1 MARRNANGEGTI
13 YRRKDGRYE
22 GAVYVLTTSGTRKRV
37 RVYGATRAE
46 VSKKLTEAKAK
57 NDQGIP
63 VADRSWKLG
72 EYLDYWLEEVVKPGK
87 KPKTYEQYELVT
99 RRNLKPSLGQRYLS
113 KLTVRDVQTFIN
125 QQSVDGYSARRVE
138 MIRNTLSSALTR
150 AMKEE
155 LVNRNVARLVDLK
168 APETGAEAVEVAP
181 WSFDEVQ
188 RFLSVARTHRLYPA
202 FLLALFY
209 GMRRGEILG
218 LAWKDINLS
227 DNTLSLRQQLQRVG
241 RELLLTSL
249 KTKTS
254 RRDLP
259 LVEDMT
265 KALEELRALE
275 LPVSEED
282 LVFRTNV
289 GTPIEPRNF
298 VRTFW
303 KLCEQSGVRIVKF
316 HHLRH
321 SQATMLE
328 HLQIPVKTAQAILG
342 HSSPAVTQQ
351 IYQHGGMNLKRDA
364 LELLQARLR
373 ETKTAQAD
381 TPGRL
386 VDAIDGNGSRQ
397 VSRQSH
403 IWNDLLAWII
413 SGGPRGARTLD
424 TLLKRSTSNTI
435 QQRITEVDV
444 LLRDSRRHW
453 LIGIAAVSVAVKR
466 KSLSSLSQQDV
477 NRSAMASSD
486 LTRQDAT

>member
-22 GAVYVLTTSGTRKRV
+22 GAVYVLTTSGIHKRV

-46 VSKKLTEAKAK
+46 VSRKLTEAKARD
-57 NDQGIP
+57 DQGIP
-63 VADRSWKLG
+63 VADRNWKLG
-72 EYLDYWLEEVVKPGK
+72 EYLDYWLEEVVRPGK
-87 KPKTYEQYELVT
+87 KPKTYEQYELVA
-99 RRNLKPSLGQRYLS
+99 RRNLKPGLGHKYLS
-113 KLTVRDVQTFIN
+113 KLTVRDVQTYIN
-125 QQSVDGYSARRVE
+125 QQSVQGYSARRVE

-168 APETGAEAVEVAP
+168 APETGVEAAEVAP

-188 RFLSVARTHRLYPA
+188 RFLVVARTHRLYPA

-218 LAWKDINLS
+218 LAWKDINLTDS
-227 DNTLSLRQQLQRVG
+227 TLSLRRQLQRVG

-254 RRDLP
+254 RRNLP

-275 LPVSEED
+275 SPVSDDD

-298 VRTFW
+298 VRTFQQ
-303 KLCEQSGVRIVKF
+303 LCDKAGVRIIKF

-328 HLQIPVKTAQAILG
+328 HLQVPVKTAQAILG

-413 SGGPRGARTLD
+413 SGGPGGARTLD
-424 TLLKRSTSNTI
+424 TLLKRSNHCNI
-435 QQRITEVDV
+435 EQRVTGVDAI
-444 LLRDSRRHW
+444 LKDSRRRW
-453 LIGIAAVSVAVKR
+453 LLGAVAVSVAVNSR
-466 KSLSSLSQQDV
+466 
-477 NRSAMASSD
+477 
-486 LTRQDAT
+486 